1 VLRIAALLLPAGLL
15 ILASIRTTGSG
26 QILLWIGTGFQ
37 LLVCMFSF
45 VSRASWRASVGPSL
59 VALYLIAL
67 GWIWLGE
74 ESKPDWYIHLS
85 QAILLIVP
93 LCVFA
98 VQTLTSSGAPALRR
112 ARLLADSLARRTDW
126 PADLTACRS
135 LPGVKALRE
144 ALSLNA
150 TPALSLLQHPRLE
163 VRVAALAALEFRK
176 DWQPGQA
183 ELVLHVA
190 QRAKEPPV
198 RAAAVT
204 ALANH
209 DSRPIVEE
217 LAEFLRDPAWEVRKA
232 TMEAL
237 LWDCERRWPWIRQ
250 RLRAVLADPTFQN
263 DGPIP
268 CEGFLLTPEAL
279 ADFNAWAAEKGV
291 LGIRAAL
298 TLGGQYGKALS
309 ERADHRLVGALQE
322 QLADSHTAPTLRM
335 EIARLLQAHGQ
346 MEPDLLQRL
355 LAPTNPAPLRLIAAD
370 TLLADGH
377 HPGALTALHEVA
389 RLPNREIALA
399 TAEIVQRR
407 LGVDLGL
414 APGQPLPPLHSRQ
427 AAEVTRRVM
436 AWATQQA
443 LVGC

>member
-1 VLRIAALLLPAGLL
+1 LLL
-15 ILASIRTTGSG
+15 LASIRTTGAG
-26 QILLWIGTGFQ
+26 QILLWIGTSFQ
-37 LLVCMFSF
+37 LLVCVLSF
-45 VSRASWRASVGPSL
+45 VSRASWQASIGPSL

-67 GWIWLGE
+67 GWMWLGDDG
-74 ESKPDWYIHLS
+74 KPDWYFHLS
-85 QAILLIVP
+85 QATLLLVP

-98 VQTLTSSGAPALRR
+98 VQTLTSSGAPTLRR
-112 ARLLADSLARRTDW
+112 ARLLAQSLANRTDW

-135 LPGVKALRE
+135 LPIVKALRE
-144 ALSLNA
+144 ALALNA
-150 TPALSLLQHPRLE
+150 TPALSLLQHPRVE
-163 VRVAALAALEFRK
+163 VRVAALAALEFRR

-190 QRAKEPPV
+190 RRAKEPPV
-198 RAAAVT
+198 RAAAVM

-209 DSRPIVEE
+209 DSRAIVED

-232 TMEAL
+232 AMEAL

-250 RLRAVLADPTFQN
+250 ALRAVLADPAYQS
-263 DGPIP
+263 DGPVP
-268 CEGFLLTPEAL
+268 CDGVLLTPEAL

-298 TLGGQYGKALS
+298 TLGGQYGRALS
-309 ERADHRLVGALQE
+309 EQADQRLVAALQE

-346 MEPDLLQRL
+346 LEPDLLRCL
-355 LAPTNPAPLRLIAAD
+355 LNATNPAPLRLIAVD

-377 HPGALTALHEVA
+377 HPEALSALCEVA

-399 TAEIVQRR
+399 TAEVVQRR

-414 APGQPLPPLHSRQ
+414 PPGQTLPALHSRQ

-443 LVGC
+443 LVSC